1 MQSTQDA
8 DRRRD
13 GNVLTMGET
22 HNAVGVLFPP
32 IGLKEERMTAKSF
45 SIAPLSQSMN
55 ENLPL
60 PRAIAEESAT
70 ALEKSRASLSR
81 QLAIKR
87 GLLAS
92 KRPLKQREAHMIS
105 LRSQVEAGVYRVTSA
120 ELAARLLENWT
131 HFLDE
136 P

>member
-1 MQSTQDA
+1 MIT
-8 DRRRD
+8 
-13 GNVLTMGET
+13 N
-22 HNAVGVLFPP
+22 
-32 IGLKEERMTAKSF
+32 SF

-55 ENLPL
+55 EHVPA
-60 PRAIAEESAT
+60 PQVVAEDQAV
-70 ALEKSRASLSR
+70 ALAKSRASLAR
-81 QLAIKR
+81 QIAIKR

-92 KRPLKQREAHMIS
+92 KRPMKQREARILY
-105 LRSQVEAGVYRVTSA
+105 LRSQIEAGVYRVSSA